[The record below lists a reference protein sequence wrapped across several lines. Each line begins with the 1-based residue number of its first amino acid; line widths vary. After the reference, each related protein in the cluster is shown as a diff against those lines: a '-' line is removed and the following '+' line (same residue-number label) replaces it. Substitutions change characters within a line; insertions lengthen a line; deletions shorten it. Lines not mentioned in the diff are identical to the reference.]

1 MREERLKTLG
11 VSVNSDYTDEIQIFE
26 ELEYALE
33 IMEKLGCP
41 IIDVQNKA
49 VEETAELIIG
59 IMRERGQEV

>member
-11 VSVNSDYTDEIQIFE
+11 VVGNSDYTDEIQIFE

-33 IMEKLGCP
+33 IMGKLGCP